1 MAAASR
7 KRTRRVEHTL
17 PAVHTLH
24 LVELCEKL
32 GVRASTLLADVGL
45 DRARLAD
52 PAAHVPLSTM
62 GQLLRRARARTG
74 EPGLGILLGLQ
85 MRISSHGWL
94 GFAAMSAP
102 TVRDALEIAARFT
115 PTQTS
120 ALAMRLH
127 EGQHTA
133 ALVIEPRTSLGY
145 AEDTLIL
152 SLIVGIWQIGS
163 ALTGRTLQGS
173 ADVTFA
179 EPPYFARFRHMADVR
194 FGQPVNQ
201 LVFARDVL
209 ALPLVM
215 ADPAGSRLALAECE
229 RALARLGG
237 GADTTAHTRRI
248 VARPAGGG
256 FRTLEEAARTLG
268 VSTRTL
274 KRRLAAEQTT
284 YRALVDEARREQAIL
299 LLRDRTR
306 SLEDVATQLGYS
318 DAANFSRA
326 YRRWTGK
333 PPRA

>member
-1 MAAASR
+1 MAQ
-7 KRTRRVEHTL
+7 KPKKRVEHTL
-17 PAVHTLH
+17 PAVHALH
-24 LVELCEKL
+24 LVALCEKL
-32 GVRASTLLADVGL
+32 GVREGVLLADVGL

-52 PAAHVPLSTM
+52 PAAHVSLPTM
-62 GQLLRRARARTG
+62 GKLLRRARERTG

-127 EGQHTA
+127 EGPRTA
-133 ALVIEPRTSLGY
+133 ALVIEPRTPLGD
-145 AEDTLIL
+145 AEDALIL
-152 SLIVGIWQIGS
+152 SLLVGIWQIGA
-163 ALTGRTLQGS
+163 ALTGRPLVGS

-179 EPPYFARFRHMADVR
+179 EPPYFARFRHLADIR

-201 LVFARDVL
+201 LVFKRDVL

-215 ADPAGSRLALAECE
+215 ADPAGGQLALAECE
-229 RALARLGG
+229 RALAQLGG
-237 GADTTAHTRRI
+237 TAGADTATRTRRI
-248 VARPAGGG
+248 VARGGGG
-256 FRTLEEAARTLG
+256 FRTLEEAARELG

-274 KRRLAAEQTT
+274 KRRLAAERTT
-284 YRALVDEARREQAIL
+284 YRALVDEARREHAIL
-299 LLRDRTR
+299 LLRDRGR

-333 PPRA
+333 PPRG